1 LTWFSR
7 CLSVCALLL
16 AGALICPGQIADT
29 ADPTLDRTDLPAYLR
44 LLPQPTPEPWR
55 KITPKQRLDSYV
67 AYTYSPLAA
76 VSSALGA
83 AISQG
88 IDSPHE
94 WGQGWGPYGVRVASS
109 YGSTVVGNTITYGT
123 SILFRDD
130 NRYVRSNK
138 RGFGPRLGAVLVSP
152 YVAHNSAGGRRFS
165 MSSFLGGAGQATVQL
180 AWSPRSWQGWNNIG
194 INYLIW
200 YGQVAGINLASE
212 LYASIAH
219 YYKNKR
225 HNKPPASKN

>member
-1 LTWFSR
+1 MTRSHCWQ
-7 CLSVCALLL
+7 VCTLLVS
-16 AGALICPGQIADT
+16 GALVGFGQTTEI
-29 ADPTLDRTDLPAYLR
+29 ADPTLDATGLPVYLK
-44 LLPQPTPEPWR
+44 LFPQPTPEPWR
-55 KITPKQRLDSYV
+55 KITAKERFDSYV
-67 AYTYSPLAA
+67 NYTYSPLAA
-76 VSSALGA
+76 FSSALGA

-138 RGFGPRLGAVLVSP
+138 ASFKARLAAVLVSP
-152 YVAHNSAGGRRFS
+152 YVAHNHAGGRRFS
-165 MSSFLGGAGQATVQL
+165 MSSFLGGVGQSTIPL
-180 AWSPRSWQGWNNIG
+180 EWSPRSWQGWNNVG

-212 LYASIAH
+212 IYPSIVR

-225 HNKPPASKN
+225 HNKTSASKK